1 MDMNSMMDR
10 CMDAMKSMMG
20 GGMMGNGIILVLLSL
35 VFLVWVVGL
44 GVVGALIFWGIR
56 RFSSP
61 HAQHHPERAR
71 GKLATSP
78 FCAFTIGVH
87 DRGQSFRSVRAW
99 ASDRGCADFR
109 EFGTREVRRTHLLQM

>member
-10 CMDAMKSMMG
+10 CMDAMNSMMG

-44 GVVGALIFWGIR
+44 GVVGALIFWGIG

-61 HAQHHPERAR
+61 HA
-71 GKLATSP
+71 
-78 FCAFTIGVH
+78 
-87 DRGQSFRSVRAW
+87 
-99 ASDRGCADFR
+99 
-109 EFGTREVRRTHLLQM
+109 